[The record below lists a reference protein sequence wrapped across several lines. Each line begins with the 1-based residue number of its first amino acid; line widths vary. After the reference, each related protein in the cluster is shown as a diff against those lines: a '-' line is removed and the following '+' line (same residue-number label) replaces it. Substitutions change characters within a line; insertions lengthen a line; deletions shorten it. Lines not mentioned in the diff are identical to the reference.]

1 MNVVNFGSLNLDHV
15 YAVDHFCR
23 AGETIHTA
31 GYTQNAGGK
40 GLNQSI
46 AVARSGQALCHAG
59 MLGAGG
65 EPLAQLLEGC
75 GVDLRYLGRTET
87 PQGHAIIQV
96 QPDGQNCIFLYGGS
110 NQAVTPEDI
119 DAVLSHFA
127 PGDYLLM
134 QNELSNFTY
143 LLRAAVGRGLRVVLN
158 ASPISGEVLAADLTG
173 VDWLVVNEIECAAIA
188 GCSTAGG
195 GLCRAAGAL
204 SRARHSA
211 DARVRR
217 IRQLE
222 GRRGDPAV
230 RVSGPG
236 GRHDRRGRYVHGVFC
251 RLSGAGHGA
260 EGRHA
265 VCGHGR
271 LHRRYPPRRC
281 PLHPHD
287 GRSPRGSGG
296 PLSHTKGSPSRGA
309 GSAQPRLRG
318 CCRFATARCLRR
330 PLLFRLAGKEGGE
343 KGRWVTV
350 GCVLPLNS
358 GRNRCF
364 GYRST
369 R

>member
-46 AVARSGQALCHAG
+46 AVARSGQTLCHAG

-75 GVDLRYLGRTET
+75 GVDLRYLGRTEI

-119 DAVLSHFA
+119 DAVLSHFT

-188 GCSTAGG
+188 GCSTPEEGYAALRARYPGLGILLTLGSEGSVSWKDGVEIRQCAYPVQAVDTTGAGDTFMG
-195 GLCRAAGAL
+195 YFVGCLAQGMDRKDAMQYAAMASSIAVTRPGAAASIPEMPEVRAAVQAL
-204 SRARHSA
+204 RA
-211 DARVRR
+211 
-217 IRQLE
+217 
-222 GRRGDPAV
+222 
-230 RVSGPG
+230 
-236 GRHDRRGRYVHGVFC
+236 
-251 RLSGAGHGA
+251 
-260 EGRHA
+260 
-265 VCGHGR
+265 
-271 LHRRYPPRRC
+271 
-281 PLHPHD
+281 
-287 GRSPRGSGG
+287 
-296 PLSHTKGSPSRGA
+296 
-309 GSAQPRLRG
+309 
-318 CCRFATARCLRR
+318 
-330 PLLFRLAGKEGGE
+330 
-343 KGRWVTV
+343 
-350 GCVLPLNS
+350 
-358 GRNRCF
+358 
-364 GYRST
+364 
-369 R
+369 

>member
-46 AVARSGQALCHAG
+46 AVARSGQTLCHAG

-188 GCSTAGG
+188 GCSTPEEGYAALRARYPGLGILLTLGSEGSASWKDGAEIRQCAYPVQAVDTTGAGDTFMG
-195 GLCRAAGAL
+195 YFVGCLAQGMARKDAMQYAAMAASIAVTRPGAAPSIPMMAEVRAAVEAL
-204 SRARHSA
+204 
-211 DARVRR
+211 
-217 IRQLE
+217 
-222 GRRGDPAV
+222 
-230 RVSGPG
+230 
-236 GRHDRRGRYVHGVFC
+236 
-251 RLSGAGHGA
+251 
-260 EGRHA
+260 
-265 VCGHGR
+265 
-271 LHRRYPPRRC
+271 
-281 PLHPHD
+281 
-287 GRSPRGSGG
+287 
-296 PLSHTKGSPSRGA
+296 
-309 GSAQPRLRG
+309 
-318 CCRFATARCLRR
+318 
-330 PLLFRLAGKEGGE
+330 
-343 KGRWVTV
+343 
-350 GCVLPLNS
+350 
-358 GRNRCF
+358 
-364 GYRST
+364 
-369 R
+369 